1 MKQYKYI
8 AAAAVL
14 ALSLGFTACDDDDDL
29 IFPEVPET
37 PTGAVKAVGASV
49 ESGAVVNADVT
60 EISIA
65 YDGLIS
71 LNPAVHVTL
80 NGSAAYATVY
90 NQTLIVYVALEP
102 GKAYT
107 LDVPAG
113 AVIGNKGNSYAEPF
127 SVQFA
132 VADPSAADYIASLSN
147 ASATAQARNVYNFLL
162 EQSGKRILSGA
173 MANVNLNNDFANWI
187 SGVSYAYPA
196 LTCYDFININDSW
209 IDYSDLSAPLAQW
222 NKNGLVAF
230 MWHWL
235 APTDE
240 AAYRAG
246 DTSRYGF
253 NVPGEGS
260 ENPTEF
266 DIREALK
273 DGTWQH
279 EFILADIDRVA
290 VVLKKLQDAGVAVI
304 WRPLHEAAGSY
315 QYNNPWFWWGRHGE
329 EATKSLWTLMYDR
342 LVNHHGLNNLI
353 WVWTAQYAKGYEAQM
368 AGGYPG
374 NEYADIV
381 GVDMYE
387 ETNDAQ
393 PAAYAAALAMTG
405 GKRMVALSETGRLQM
420 PADCIAQGANWAWF
434 MLWYTYDIASSNP
447 SADGFGNTT
456 DVIREAMQSP
466 FVINREQMP
475 SLK

>member
-14 ALSLGFTACDDDDDL
+14 ALSMGFTACDDDDDL

-49 ESGAVVNADVT
+49 ESGAVISADVT

-71 LNPAVHVTL
+71 LNSAVHITL
-80 NGSAAYATVY
+80 NGSAAYASIWEK
-90 NQTLIVYVALEP
+90 TLIVYVALEP

-113 AVIGNKGNSYAEPF
+113 AVIGNKGNSYAEAY
-127 SVQFA
+127 SLQFA
-132 VADPSAADYIASLSN
+132 VADPSAADYIPSLSN
-147 ASATAQARNVYNFLL
+147 ANATAQAQNVFNFLI

-173 MANVNLNNDFANWI
+173 MANVNLNNDFANWVY
-187 SGVSYAYPA
+187 GASYAYPA
-196 LTCYDFININDSW
+196 MTCYDFIHINADW
-209 IDYSDLSAPLAQW
+209 IDYSDVSLGIGQW
-222 NKNGLVAF
+222 KNNGLVGY
-230 MWHWL
+230 MWHWA

-246 DTSRYGF
+246 DLDRYGF
-253 NVPGEGS
+253 NVPGGD
-260 ENPTEF
+260 NPSEF

-279 EFILADIDRVA
+279 EFIMADIDRVA
-290 VVLKKLQDAGVAVI
+290 AVLKKLQDAGVPVI

-329 EATKSLWTLMYDR
+329 EATKDLWKLMYDR

-353 WVWTAQYAKGYEAQM
+353 WVWTAQYDEGYEAQM

-374 NEYADIV
+374 NEYVDIV

-387 ETNDAQ
+387 NTNDAQ
-393 PAAYAAALAMTG
+393 PAAYAAALAMTE

-434 MLWYTYDIASSNP
+434 MLWYSNP
-447 SADGFGNTT
+447 ATLENPDMDGFGNTKAL
-456 DVIREAMQSP
+456 IREVMQSP